1 MQTRSKQYQGW
12 YAFLA
17 LPTFQIYLFQPM
29 KFENVPNKYQIQK
42 LRNTEST
49 DKK

>member
-1 MQTRSKQYQGW
+1 
-12 YAFLA
+12 LA

-29 KFENVPNKYQIQK
+29 KFDNVPNKYQIQQ
-42 LRNTEST
+42 LRNT